1 MPKSDF
7 PPRPV
12 VVLGAGAWGTAL
24 AIAASRHAP
33 TCLWARDPALTE
45 QMSQQRENTRYLPGI
60 TLPEHLL
67 LTSNLDEA
75 LAFASVKVTGANTA
89 PPGLLV
95 LGVPLAGL
103 RHLCAAL
110 GEKLSRQLAA
120 QLSPKPQLLAGIV
133 WTCKGLEA
141 ETGKLPSE
149 VAHESLHAVSDI
161 PTGVLSGPSF
171 AREVAQGLPVA
182 LTIASQDPSLRRA
195 TISALHGGPMRVY
208 ANQDVIGVEVGGA
221 LKNVMAIACGIS
233 EGLGLGTN
241 ARAAL
246 ITRGLAEMTRFGEAL
261 GAQSATFSGLTG
273 LGDLVLTATGDLS
286 RNRQVGIEIGR
297 GKSLNEVLATGLTA
311 EGARCAQAVLQRAN
325 ALGVELPI
333 TRAVCQVL
341 FEGVT
346 PLDAVTRLLS
356 RVATSE

>member
-1 MPKSDF
+1 MAPHKADQL
-7 PPRPV
+7 PRPV
-12 VVLGAGAWGTAL
+12 AVLGAGAWGTAL
-24 AIAASRHAP
+24 ACAASRQGP
-33 TCLWARDPALTE
+33 TMLWARDPALAE
-45 QMSQQRENTRYLPGI
+45 QLAHQHVNPRYLPGI
-60 TLPEHLL
+60 SLPDSLL
-67 LTSNLDEA
+67 FTASLDQA
-75 LAFASVKVTGANTA
+75 LAHTA
-89 PPGLLV
+89 ARTSGPSGLLI

-103 RHLCAAL
+103 RMLCQEL
-110 GEKLSRQLAA
+110 GEKLSRQLPA
-120 QLSPKPQLLAGIV
+120 QLKPKPQTLAGIV

-149 VAHESLHAVSDI
+149 IAREALSAVPDI

-182 LTIASQDPSLRRA
+182 LTIASQDAALRRA
-195 TISALHGGPMRVY
+195 VIAALHGGAMRVY

-221 LKNVMAIACGIS
+221 LKNIMAIACGIS

-261 GAQSATFSGLTG
+261 GAQSATFYGLTG
-273 LGDLVLTATGDLS
+273 LGDLVLTATGELS
-286 RNRQVGIEIGR
+286 RNRQVGLEIGR

-311 EGARCAQAVLQRAN
+311 EGARCAQAVLERATR
-325 ALGVELPI
+325 LGVELPI
-333 TRAVCQVL
+333 THAVCEVL
-341 FEGVT
+341 FEGVA
-346 PLDAVTRLLS
+346 PFEAVTRLLS

>member
-1 MPKSDF
+1 MHMQKTEH

-12 VVLGAGAWGTAL
+12 AVLGAGAWGTAL
-24 AIAASRHAP
+24 ASAASQHGP
-33 TCLWARDPALTE
+33 TMLWARSPALAE
-45 QMSQQRENTRYLPGI
+45 QLSTKRENTQYLTGI
-60 TLPEHLL
+60 KLPDGLL
-67 LTSNLDEA
+67 FTANLDEA
-75 LAFASVKVTGANTA
+75 LVHAQSNGSVA
-89 PPGLLV
+89 PGLLL

-103 RHLCAAL
+103 RALCLAL
-110 GEKLSRQLAA
+110 SERLSPLAA
-120 QLSPKPQLLAGIV
+120 QTASQRQTLAGIV

-141 ETGKLPSE
+141 ETSKLPSE
-149 VAHESLHAVSDI
+149 IALEALSAIADI

-182 LTIASQDPSLRRA
+182 LTIASRDAALRRA
-195 TISALHGGPMRVY
+195 TIAALHGGSMRVY

-221 LKNVMAIACGIS
+221 LKNVMAIACGIG

-286 RNRQVGIEIGR
+286 RNRQVGIAIGR
-297 GKSLNEVLATGLTA
+297 GQSLKEVLATGQTA
-311 EGARCAQAVLQRAN
+311 EGARCAQAVLRRATQ
-325 ALGVELPI
+325 LGVELPI
-333 TRAVCQVL
+333 THAVCEVL
-341 FEGVT
+341 FEGVA
-346 PLDAVTRLLS
+346 PFEAVSRLLS
-356 RVATSE
+356 RVATTE